1 MQNCAVS
8 QRQVFSHYTT
18 YYTAFLPVCQEVFD
32 NFPKLIRQHICCQN
46 ILTLQHICC
55 FHQSSKRHRVCA
67 TLGLRPQLAQFVQ
80 CGRSRAIWGQFRA
93 NCGTLWTFSIQFR
106 HFSGSWYRLVQKFR
120 GRGQKWI
127 EYTVYYLLYTVYELF
142 FSSWLK
148 NPWQVP

>member
-1 MQNCAVS
+1 MWALSTSPREVGLSLAHSGAFLRLYKRRRSADLSTNLRRNALRLS
-8 QRQVFSHYTT
+8 AKLRRFSRTKSSHYNT

-80 CGRSRAIWGQFRA
+80 CGRSRAI
-93 NCGTLWTFSIQFR
+93 
-106 HFSGSWYRLVQKFR
+106 
-120 GRGQKWI
+120 
-127 EYTVYYLLYTVYELF
+127 
-142 FSSWLK
+142 
-148 NPWQVP
+148 